1 MQTTPTDLLSLRDRG
16 PAWWPIA
23 ELAAVRQSARLRRLL
38 GIWLALVAASVAF
51 GILNVRLDW
60 NGLEFSLGGMP
71 FEITIYP
78 PFLISVLIAVWLGP
92 TWAAIPIYLANLASA
107 LASGIAFPLAALFAV
122 AGVMETLMFWALIVA
137 VRVDPDLRRG
147 RDLAWFAGAGLVA
160 AVTGSLAAILWNSS
174 HALDPVAGQRIWR
187 GWVIGDLL
195 QLMFIVLP
203 ILRLAGRRVRGW
215 VDRHFV
221 TPPLHDFTYTHGVAL
236 TVVGFGILG
245 LVVFLGVH
253 QALGSIEIALDA
265 RTTHGDLLLPRLR
278 EIVLVMGL
286 LSTALIVA
294 TGMFSTALARLG
306 ERQRRDALQD
316 SLTGCS
322 NRRAFAQHFQ
332 KEAER
337 SRRLR
342 LGIGLLFADLDRF
355 KELNDRHGHA
365 VGDLILERAAR
376 RIEDALRETDLLFR
390 WGGEEFVVLM
400 PHTPPEEVGAIAERV
415 RLALEGTPI
424 LALPGGS
431 EIAIT
436 TSIGGASSST
446 FPFDATD
453 LLQRA
458 DAACYAAK
466 RKGRNRVELAPQR

>member
-1 MQTTPTDLLSLRDRG
+1 MPSPLTASVPILDRG
-16 PAWWPIA
+16 PVWWPFSEI
-23 ELAAVRQSARLRRLL
+23 LAARGSVRLRQLV
-38 GIWLALVAASVAF
+38 GIWLVLVFASVAF
-51 GILNVRLDW
+51 GVLNVWLDW
-60 NGLEFSLGGMP
+60 NGIALEIAGIP
-71 FEITIYP
+71 FEVTIFP
-78 PFLISVLIAVWLGP
+78 PFLFSVLIALWLGP

-107 LASGIAFPLAALFAV
+107 LASGLDFPLAALFAV
-122 AGVMETLMFWALIVA
+122 AGVMETLMLWASLVA

-174 HALDPVAGQRIWR
+174 HALDPIAGQRIWR

-195 QLMFIVLP
+195 QLLLIVLP
-203 ILRLAGRRVRGW
+203 ILRLGGRRVRGW
-215 VDRHFV
+215 IDRHFV
-221 TPPLHDFTYTHGVAL
+221 SPPLHDFTYTHGVAL

-253 QALGSIEIALDA
+253 QALGTIEIALDA
-265 RTTHGDLLLPRLR
+265 RTASGDLLLPRLR

-332 KEAER
+332 KESER

-355 KELNDRHGHA
+355 KALNDRYGHA
-365 VGDLILERAAR
+365 VGDHVLERVAQR
-376 RIEDALRETDLLFR
+376 VEVALRETDLLFR

-400 PHTPPEEVGAIAERV
+400 PHTAAAEVEAIAERV
-415 RLALEGTPI
+415 RAAVGGAPVLAAPGEGD
-424 LALPGGS
+424 LS
-431 EIAIT
+431 IT
-436 TSIGGASSST
+436 TSVGVASSERH
-446 FPFDATD
+446 PADAVE
-453 LLQRA
+453 LVGRA
-458 DAACYAAK
+458 DRACYEAK
-466 RKGRNRVELAPQR
+466 RLGRDRIVIAP

>member
-1 MQTTPTDLLSLRDRG
+1 MRTS
-16 PAWWPIA
+16 
-23 ELAAVRQSARLRRLL
+23 SRLRQLV
-38 GIWLALVAASVAF
+38 GIWLALVLLSVAF
-51 GILNVRLDW
+51 GVLNVWFNW
-60 NGLEFSLGGMP
+60 NGIALSIAGIP
-71 FEITIYP
+71 FEVTIYP
-78 PFLISVLIAVWLGP
+78 PFLFSVLIALWLGP

-107 LASGIAFPLAALFAV
+107 LASGLDFPLAALFAV
-122 AGVMETLMFWALIVA
+122 AGVMETLMLWASLVA

-174 HALDPVAGQRIWR
+174 HALDPVAGQQIWR

-195 QLMFIVLP
+195 QLMLIVLP
-203 ILRLAGRRVRGW
+203 ILLLGGRKVRGW

-221 TPPLHDFTYTHGVAL
+221 SPPLHDFSYTHGVSL

-253 QALGSIEIALDA
+253 QALGTIELALDA
-265 RTTHGDLLLPRLR
+265 RTASGDLLLPRLR

-286 LSTALIVA
+286 LSTALIVT
-294 TGMFSTALARLG
+294 TGLFSTALARLG
-306 ERQRRDALQD
+306 ERQRRDAMQD
-316 SLTGCS
+316 SLTGCA
-322 NRRAFAQHFQ
+322 NRRAFGQNFQ

-342 LGIGLLFADLDRF
+342 VGIGLLFADLDRF

-365 VGDLILERAAR
+365 VGDVILERAAR
-376 RIEDALRETDLLFR
+376 RIEGALRETDLLFR

-400 PHTPPEEVGAIAERV
+400 PHTPGSEVGAIAERV
-415 RLALEGTPI
+415 REALDRAPL
-424 LALPGGS
+424 LALPGGE

-436 TSIGGASSST
+436 ASLGGASAAD
-446 FPFDATD
+446 FPFDATE
-453 LLQRA
+453 LLRRA
-458 DAACYAAK
+458 DDACYEAK
-466 RKGRNRVELAPQR
+466 RLGRNRVQLAAPGEGR